1 MVLIEAKVDK
11 SDNTDGAD
19 QLLINH
25 ESITKNWKPMVANER
40 TNIGLHFGA
49 GLLNNIG
56 NVTNCRVELA
66 MDGTNVVVRGESE
79 QNVDTAVTKLDVL
92 NNSFVSYNLHDIFDV
107 LISKVFRMS
116 MSWIFEFYVPEG
128 DLDVL
133 LQMVQLKD
141 SLARKLGT
149 TLFSATSPH
158 VKLLPNY
165 LSIEIVPEDGYSL
178 QPSVRPR
185 PSSRVACRLWD
196 NQPYKSFGDG
206 SYIADIYKYGP
217 GAATRTNEG
226 SNGTPAKPTIRT
238 VDQWVEQSAAAAD
251 NPFAPLDPIEGPPQV
266 GVTAEEVNIKP
277 DPPIGRIRHIRTR
290 KAKGIQDLPNV
301 TQSVVIPVNSASSSR
316 SPSKSGSKAGE
327 EYDDRRNE
335 DSASTE
341 PSIVEFLVPNR
352 PLVPPPIEP
361 PFMPDPSAASS
372 EGHQDARAEWEA
384 QTVTNV
390 HTNTLLLGF
399 DPDGPKNLHE
409 PPKQPSKAEGKQ
421 NIKPFGIEEKLQQ
434 VNEIETRQ
442 IRHTMNQQKA
452 SNQVGSGNTAL
463 LRSFESSASQILQ
476 CTRSHVGH
484 VKLRANLG
492 RILINHQTGSAEFKK
507 QPFSP
512 SQWPRVFPIQGT
524 GKLETVFTEM

>member
-1 MVLIEAKVDK
+1 
-11 SDNTDGAD
+11 
-19 QLLINH
+19 
-25 ESITKNWKPMVANER
+25 
-40 TNIGLHFGA
+40 
-49 GLLNNIG
+49 
-56 NVTNCRVELA
+56 
-66 MDGTNVVVRGESE
+66 
-79 QNVDTAVTKLDVL
+79 
-92 NNSFVSYNLHDIFDV
+92 
-107 LISKVFRMS
+107 MS
-116 MSWIFEFYVPEG
+116 MSWIFEYYVPEG

-133 LQMVQLKD
+133 LQMVQMKD
-141 SLARKLGT
+141 SLARKLDT

-165 LSIEIVPEDGYSL
+165 LTIEMVPEDGYCL
-178 QPSVRPR
+178 QPSIRPR

-196 NQPYKSFGDG
+196 NQPYKSYGDG

-226 SNGTPAKPTIRT
+226 PNGTPAMPTVPT

-251 NPFAPLDPIEGPPQV
+251 NPFAPLAPVEEPPEV
-266 GVTAEEVNIKP
+266 GVTAEEVNIKH

-301 TQSVVIPVNSASSSR
+301 TQSVATSYDGMIPVHSASSSR

-327 EYDDRRNE
+327 EYDDPRNE

-361 PFMPDPSAASS
+361 PFMPDPSVASS
-372 EGHQDARAEWEA
+372 EGRHDARPGWEA

-399 DPDGPKNLHE
+399 DPDGPKDLHE
-409 PPKQPSKAEGKQ
+409 PPKQSSKVEVKQ
-421 NIKPFGIEEKLQQ
+421 NIKPFSIVEKLQQ
-434 VNEIETRQ
+434 VNEVETRQ

-463 LRSFESSASQILQ
+463 LRSFESSASQILR

-507 QPFSP
+507 QQFSP
-512 SQWPRVFPIQGT
+512 SEWPRVFPTQGT
-524 GKLETVFTEM
+524 GKLDTVFTEM